1 MGASPSTRLRLRGL
15 RVQLWLWIAL
25 PATIGLLGLALVEL
39 YGHERAMYQLVAARA
54 QDQAQ
59 AVAALLDA
67 QIVRLQEQLADLAH
81 GLQADG
87 ALPDT
92 SPFTGGLALYDAQD
106 QEVLAEV
113 PWAAHPS
120 VLPLLQRARTGS
132 GITVSSV
139 MAMDDGLDDG
149 PALLF
154 LATAGHD
161 GQVLVGAVPIDRL
174 IQASMARVA
183 PLDSPGHLVVLAGS
197 GVIAQVG
204 RVEDAGQ
211 AVRGEAAVMTTG
223 WHVVLVQPWAM
234 MRAPL
239 LRIGSTVGAVVLI
252 AVAISGLAAFFGLRY
267 VVQPLRRLN
276 EAAVKAG
283 WGDDD
288 LLQQPVAGVAEIE
301 ELRLA
306 LVRMTEQV
314 RRYQQQLHSY
324 IDAMTLGQEE
334 ERKRLAREL
343 HDETVQTLIA
353 LNQQIELAERELGH
367 APALAAQR
375 LQTLRPLVT
384 ETMAGLR
391 RQIQA
396 LRPLYLED
404 LGFVAALEMLVRQN
418 TQQAGIIGDFEVV
431 GEPPPAISPAL
442 EITAFRIVQ
451 EALHNTVAHAQPS
464 WVHVEVRFEREGL
477 SLRIEDDG
485 VGFDVPTHPFLLAQ
499 QGHFGLLGMHER
511 TQAHGGR
518 LQVQSDVGKGT
529 TIEVRLPYLVASQ

>member
-1 MGASPSTRLRLRGL
+1 MKLTSAPRFGLRSL
-15 RVQLWLWIAL
+15 RVQLLLWIAL
-25 PATIGLLGLALVEL
+25 PATIGLLALALVEL
-39 YGHERAMYQLVAARA
+39 IGHERAMHDLVVTRA

-67 QIVRLQEQLADLAH
+67 QIVRLQEGLTDLAH
-81 GLQADG
+81 GLDTEN
-87 ALPDT
+87 ALPT
-92 SPFTGGLALYDAQD
+92 SPHFTGGLALYDAQG
-106 QEVLAEV
+106 QLV
-113 PWAAHPS
+113 PPGAVWAADPA
-120 VLPLLQRARTGS
+120 VVELLRRVRAGPVGGTPTALVFENGS
-132 GITVSSV
+132 
-139 MAMDDGLDDG
+139 
-149 PALLF
+149 ALIL
-154 LATAGHD
+154 LAVVGHAG
-161 GQVLVGAVPIDRL
+161 QILVGAAPVDAL
-174 IQASMARVA
+174 VQASMARVA
-183 PLDSPGHLVVLAGS
+183 PLDSPGQLMILAGPD
-197 GVIAQVG
+197 VIAQVG
-204 RVEDAGQ
+204 RMEDVAGQ

-276 EAAVKAG
+276 AAAVKAG
-283 WGDDD
+283 WGDMAS
-288 LLQQPVAGVAEIE
+288 LQQPVKGVAEIE

-367 APALAAQR
+367 SPPLAAQR

-384 ETMAGLR
+384 DSVAGLR

-418 TQQAGIIGDFEVV
+418 TQQAGVIGDFEVA
-431 GEPPPAISPAL
+431 GEPPPVVSPAL

-464 WVHVEVRFEREGL
+464 WVHVEVGFEQAGM

-529 TIEVRLPYLVASQ
+529 TVDVWLPYQAAL